1 MDEIKKKYI
10 VDNENKKVAVQ
21 IDIDTFEQIEN
32 ILEDHGLFKLIQEDN
47 EREYLNLTEAKEFS
61 VRLSIGLIVTNYL
74 YFGKTLNMIDIC
86 HICCYL

>member
-21 IDIDTFEQIEN
+21 IDIDTFEQIET

-47 EREYLNLTEAKEFS
+47 EKEYLNLNEAKEFYK
-61 VRLSIGLIVTNYL
+61 GLDKSN
-74 YFGKTLNMIDIC
+74 
-86 HICCYL
+86 

>member
-10 VDNENKKVAVQ
+10 VNNENKKVAVQ

-47 EREYLNLTEAKEFS
+47 EKEYLNLNEAKEFYK
-61 VRLSIGLIVTNYL
+61 GLD
-74 YFGKTLNMIDIC
+74 KTS
-86 HICCYL
+86 

>member
-47 EREYLNLTEAKEFS
+47 EREYLNLTEAKEFYK
-61 VRLSIGLIVTNYL
+61 GLDKAN
-74 YFGKTLNMIDIC
+74 
-86 HICCYL
+86 

>member
-1 MDEIKKKYI
+1 MEEIEKKYI

-47 EREYLNLTEAKEFS
+47 KKEYLNLNEAKEFYK
-61 VRLSIGLIVTNYL
+61 GLDKAN
-74 YFGKTLNMIDIC
+74 
-86 HICCYL
+86 

>member
-47 EREYLNLTEAKEFS
+47 EREYLNLSEAKEFYK
-61 VRLSIGLIVTNYL
+61 GLDKAN
-74 YFGKTLNMIDIC
+74 
-86 HICCYL
+86 